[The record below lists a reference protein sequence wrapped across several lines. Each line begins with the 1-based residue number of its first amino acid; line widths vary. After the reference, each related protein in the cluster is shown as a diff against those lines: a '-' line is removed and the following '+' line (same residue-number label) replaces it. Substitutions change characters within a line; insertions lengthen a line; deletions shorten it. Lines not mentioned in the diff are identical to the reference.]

1 MSVYISS
8 IATNNIANNPT
19 HPIHLYFLI
28 QPDINVAAVAIKTID
43 KTRPNINNMQ

>member
-28 QPDINVAAVAIKTID
+28 QPDIKVAAVAIKTID
-43 KTRPNINNMQ
+43 KTKPNINNM